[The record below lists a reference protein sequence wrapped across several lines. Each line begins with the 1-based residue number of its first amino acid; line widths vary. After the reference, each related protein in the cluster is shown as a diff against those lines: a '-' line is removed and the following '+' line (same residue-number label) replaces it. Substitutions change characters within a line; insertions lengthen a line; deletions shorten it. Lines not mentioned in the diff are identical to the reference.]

1 LFPDCRLLLTGN
13 AGVNV
18 AMNAVND
25 RLGYREVER
34 CVEVQK
40 ELS

>member
-1 LFPDCRLLLTGN
+1 VLITGN

-18 AMNAVND
+18 AMNAVNE
-25 RLGYREVER
+25 RLGYRETER

-40 ELS
+40 ELG